1 MSEQTKSWIWIILI
15 IFVLYKCSN
24 SNDNNH
30 SPTSSQYDHPRSSY
44 DEDSSSF
51 EDDYENRQDLTGDF
65 DCSATNLSS
74 GNGPYS
80 LDCEQDGDDII
91 INFPN
96 GGHITV
102 DEDGFHSETGD
113 IWEIEHE

>member
-1 MSEQTKSWIWIILI
+1 MSEQTKSWIWIILV
-15 IFVLYKCSN
+15 IFVLYKYLS
-24 SNDNNH
+24 SNDNYH
-30 SPTSSQYDHPRSSY
+30 SPASSQYDHPRSSY
-44 DEDSSSF
+44 SEDSSSS
-51 EDDYENRQDLTGDF
+51 EDGDENRQDLMGDF
-65 DCSATNLSS
+65 DCSATNLTS
-74 GNGPYS
+74 GNGAYS

-113 IWEIEHE
+113 IWEIERE

>member
-1 MSEQTKSWIWIILI
+1 MSEQTKNWIWILLV
-15 IFVLYKCSN
+15 IFVLYKCSSSGDKYN
-24 SNDNNH
+24 
-30 SPTSSQYDHPRSSY
+30 SPTSSEYDYPRSTY
-44 DEDSSSF
+44 NEDSSSS
-51 EDDYENRQDLTGDF
+51 EDDENRKDLTGDF
-65 DCSATNLSS
+65 DCTATNLTS

-80 LDCEQDGDDII
+80 LDCESDGDDII

-113 IWEIEHE
+113 IWDIERE